1 VLQVEGVER
10 IPRGPHSHAMV
21 APPALVRQPPNSDTG
36 RGLAISP
43 VATCVALPA
52 ELEKMCLTSLRCKCT
67 VSSQPAMSP
76 GGSVTGRR
84 GT

>member
-43 VATCVALPA
+43 VPEQQEA
-52 ELEKMCLTSLRCKCT
+52 ELREVQAEARFAEDEMAKAKATSEW
-67 VSSQPAMSP
+67 
-76 GGSVTGRR
+76 
-84 GT
+84 